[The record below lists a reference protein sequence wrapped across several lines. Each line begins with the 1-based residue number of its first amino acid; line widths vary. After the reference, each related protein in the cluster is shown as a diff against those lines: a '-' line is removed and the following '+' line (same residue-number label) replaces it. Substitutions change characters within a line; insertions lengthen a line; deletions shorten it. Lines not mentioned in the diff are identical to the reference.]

1 MTPPRDPADQEPDA
15 GADHRPSDE
24 PVRPA
29 TRQVRRHGRDVVR
42 RRPRETKIILS
53 PEQEQRR
60 PNSNPLV
67 HARVFAFALIIAI
80 AIGTGLL
87 LTPWATEPGQHTTLY
102 DALFV
107 SMSAATITG
116 LATVDTAT
124 HWTFFGEAV
133 ILALLQL
140 GGLGFTVGAS
150 LVLLLLRRE
159 GSLRDALLMRDGS
172 PTLTLR
178 EALDFSG
185 RIVRFTF
192 IVEAIGAVLLT
203 IHFYFTAG
211 MPFPQALWYG
221 VFHAVC
227 AFCNAGFDLSTN
239 FASFLP
245 YNDDILLNVTVMVLI
260 QAGALSYIVFHD
272 LWEHRSWQRLGLDTK
287 LILSVNGIALAG
299 GAAVFLAAEW
309 NASLAHTPEWA
320 RPMSALFQS
329 VAARTGGYATVNFAE
344 VTTVT
349 LLIWIGVM
357 AIGGASGSTAGG
369 IKLSTVGVVAVAVLS
384 ALRGQSETQVFAR
397 RLAPTLVFRAIAVMT
412 VFVLLYFVVVISLT
426 ITEADLMASGRYTTE
441 QLLFEAM
448 SALATTG
455 LSTGLTTE
463 LSDIGKVILVLT
475 MFVGRLGPLSLAY
488 ALQGR
493 QSPLRYRFPEEPV
506 RIG

>member
-1 MTPPRDPADQEPDA
+1 
-15 GADHRPSDE
+15 
-24 PVRPA
+24 
-29 TRQVRRHGRDVVR
+29 VVR
-42 RRPRETKIILS
+42 RQPRETKVIQTPQ
-53 PEQEQRR
+53 PETRR
-60 PNSNPLV
+60 PTSNPLV
-67 HARVFAFALIIAI
+67 HARLFAFGLIIAI
-80 AIGTGLL
+80 GIGTCLL
-87 LTPWATEPGQHTTLY
+87 LSPWATEPGQHTDIY

-133 ILALLQL
+133 ILTLAQL

-178 EALDFSG
+178 EALEFSG
-185 RIVRFTF
+185 RIIRFTF
-192 IVEAIGAVLLT
+192 IVEAIGSILLT
-203 IHFYFTAG
+203 GHFYFVAD
-211 MPFPQALWYG
+211 MPFPKALWYG

-227 AFCNAGFDLSTN
+227 SFCNAGFDLSTN

-245 YNDDILLNVTVMVLI
+245 YHDDILLNVTVMLMI

-272 LWEHRSWQRLGLDTK
+272 IWVQRSWRRLGLDTK
-287 LILSVNGIALAG
+287 LILTVNAGALLG

-309 NASLAHTPEWA
+309 DNSLSGTAPWA
-320 RPMSALFQS
+320 RPMSAMFQS

-349 LLIWIGVM
+349 LLVWVGVM

-369 IKLSTVGVVAVAVLS
+369 IKLSTIGVIAVAVLS
-384 ALRGQSETQVFAR
+384 ALRGQSETQIFGR
-397 RLAPTLVFRAIAVMT
+397 RLASALVFRAMAVTT
-412 VFVLLYFVVVISLT
+412 VFIVIYFAVVVSLSV
-426 ITEADLMASGRYTTE
+426 TESHLIHDRYTTE

-455 LSTGLTTE
+455 LSTGLTAE
-463 LSDIGKVILVLT
+463 LSDMGKVIIVLA
-475 MFVGRLGPLSLAY
+475 MFAGRLGPLSLAY

-493 QSPLRYRFPEEPV
+493 QSPSRYRFPEEPV